1 MPSRLTAR
9 GGSPKEEFP
18 LSLPEN
24 DINCQDKSIFMAF
37 PRRMAIF
44 VICLALVIV
53 ALAGCLGGDDGSGGD
68 NGGDTGDQAADMIL
82 KEGDMPSGW
91 YSSLS
96 GENGFEFPSLEGDFG
111 SLAITYFSDDENLSD
126 ATEWLIVAV
135 LDFDD
140 VAEADSWYDN
150 SKGDIIEV
158 SNTNPLD
165 VGDEGVY
172 EDVNAD
178 GTDIKLVFRNEDVCV
193 YMNYLTTGTPLGL
206 NEVIDL
212 AELQNDKL

>member
-1 MPSRLTAR
+1 M
-9 GGSPKEEFP
+9 
-18 LSLPEN
+18 
-24 DINCQDKSIFMAF
+24 FMAF

-44 VICLALVIV
+44 VICLALVVV
-53 ALAGCLGGDDGSGGD
+53 ALAGCLGGDDGGGGD

-82 KEGDMPSGW
+82 KWEDLPSGW

-111 SLAITYFSDDENLSD
+111 SLAIAYFSDNENVIN

-140 VAEADSWYDN
+140 IGEADSWYDN
-150 SKGDIIEV
+150 DKGDIIEV

-172 EDVNAD
+172 EDVNGN
-178 GTDIKLVFRNEDVCV
+178 GTDIKMVFRNEDVCV

-206 NEVIDL
+206 NELIAL